1 MVLNGS
7 EILLECLIEQ
17 GVDTIFGYPGGAVLN
32 IYDAL
37 YKYSD
42 RITHYLTSHEQG
54 AAHAADGYAR
64 ASNKVGVCIATS
76 GPGATNI
83 VTGVATAFMDSVP
96 MVCITGNVATSLLG
110 KDSFQEVDIAG
121 IVMPIVKHSFIVKD
135 VKDLANTIRRAFK
148 IASSGR
154 KGPVLVDIPKD
165 VSIATY
171 EYIKEIPD
179 NSDNWKT
186 ISFTDDDMEVALSMI
201 NNSVK
206 PFVYAGGGIISSGAS
221 KELKEFVEKIDAPVA
236 TSLMGKGSISHTHKN
251 FTGLLGMHG
260 TKASNLGVTN
270 CDLLI
275 VLGARFS
282 DRVTSDISK
291 FAPNAK
297 ILQIDIDP
305 AEIDKNVF
313 TSFSLI
319 GDVKLTLQKCNA
331 IISQKENLNWM
342 SYIDELKI
350 NHPLQNDSTNGLK
363 PWHILNAINKVT
375 KNDCIVAT
383 EVGQHQIFAAQYIK
397 SETSRTFL
405 TSGGLGTMG
414 YGLGASIGAQVAN
427 KDKIVFNIAGDG
439 CFRMNNIELATA
451 VEYELPIIVCIF
463 NNHALG
469 MVRQWQNLFYD
480 KRYSSTDLSTKTT
493 DFVALAKAYQCEAYN
508 VTEIDEVEDTLRD
521 AISKR
526 RPCVINFE
534 LHNED
539 KVLPMVNLGKGI
551 DEFIE
556 Y

>member
-7 EILLECLIEQ
+7 EILLECLLEQ

-64 ASNKVGVCIATS
+64 ASNKVGVCLATS
-76 GPGATNI
+76 GPGATNT
-83 VTGVATAFMDSVP
+83 VTGIATAFMDSVP

-135 VKDLANTIRRAFK
+135 VKDLAKTIRRAFK
-148 IASSGR
+148 IANTGR

-165 VSIATY
+165 VSIATH
-171 EYIKEIPD
+171 EYVRELPD
-179 NSDNWKT
+179 NRDTKKVTTFSDEDLQRA
-186 ISFTDDDMEVALSMI
+186 IEMI
-201 NNSVK
+201 NNSEK
-206 PFVYAGGGIISSGAS
+206 PFIYAGGGVISSEGS
-221 KELKEFVEKIDAPVA
+221 YELREFVEKIDAPIA
-236 TSLMGKGSISHTHKN
+236 TSLMGKGAISFTHSN
-251 FTGLLGMHG
+251 YTGLLGMHG

-291 FAPNAK
+291 FAPKAK

-313 TSFSLI
+313 TNFSII
-319 GDVKLTLQKCNA
+319 GDVKMTLQKVNA
-331 IISQKENLNWM
+331 IISKKVNHDWM
-342 SYIDELKI
+342 SYIHELKV
-350 NHPLQNDSTNGLK
+350 NHPLQNDNSNGLK

-375 KNDCIVAT
+375 NNDCIVTT
-383 EVGQHQIFAAQYIK
+383 EVGQHQMFAAQYIQT
-397 SETSRTFL
+397 ETPGTFL

-414 YGLGASIGAQVAN
+414 YGLGACIGAQVAC
-427 KDKIVFNIAGDG
+427 KDKVVFNIAGDG

-451 VEYELPIIVCIF
+451 VEYDLPIIVCIF

-480 KRYSSTDLSTKTT
+480 KRYSNTDLSSKTT

-508 VTEIDEVEDTLRD
+508 VTKIEEVEETLKD

-534 LHNED
+534 LHNDD

-556 Y
+556 N